1 MKSSSNWNSSYS
13 KYVEQMF
20 WGVVET
26 CRFETSPDF
35 TKNSPKHKS
44 PPLSNPKSTTLQ
56 IASLI
61 NNGQVDHTRSR
72 RRCRRWVHR
81 PCHDLASLGE
91 QDTPSGNNGL
101 NCCSSGISWQ
111 RELSPTNKIIDDSQ
125 VNCAIALKA
134 ITNINTSTKPKIGYR
149 YKPSFYSN
157 ITLQR
162 SGIWNLAQTPRKIYS
177 NTTKNPENFDCSLC
191 LTGEFFPNLC
201 CQTFNSTSK

>member
-61 NNGQVDHTRSR
+61 NNGQADHTRSR

-157 ITLQR
+157 ITL
-162 SGIWNLAQTPRKIYS
+162 
-177 NTTKNPENFDCSLC
+177 
-191 LTGEFFPNLC
+191 
-201 CQTFNSTSK
+201 